1 MSKLASTLGMAS
13 PGPDGDSFSL
23 HSQRGDPFLDGD
35 APEIHDDDLPPLYEE
50 SEVEAAL
57 LPRAPAEDSPLV
69 IDPVQKDGN
78 NGTAY
83 FMDRRFDNEPETLE
97 TQVKWWA
104 KSPPRPFVRI
114 SGTHQETVDNAGK
127 KERKKITD
135 FDVSIELTPYL
146 YSNAANR
153 TAWTEIR
160 TVENEEKVRR
170 GTVLRKRAP
179 GAKQHIE
186 LGNTKPTLAE
196 WCHRYCASHAGL
208 KAFVFERKVTG
219 LDQQRLKDKLEG
231 LVLSTSYRGH
241 IDISFPVKDATCVVY
256 NDCKTNAWRLTSWI
270 VWLCA
275 ITLMFI
281 FTWPYLF
288 FRTRRFEVV
297 IAEWAFSKPT
307 PQGGR
312 QFVSI
317 SEDQWY
323 NMWGRAVNK
332 AVMEKRQG
340 TLDQQD
346 LLASDVPD
354 PLFDNPAVDGV
365 AGIVRAGV
373 RAMNEVNRQLGWG
386 GDS

>member
-1 MSKLASTLGMAS
+1 MDL
-13 PGPDGDSFSL
+13 
-23 HSQRGDPFLDGD
+23 DPLKRD
-35 APEIHDDDLPPLYEE
+35 AT
-50 SEVEAAL
+50 
-57 LPRAPAEDSPLV
+57 
-69 IDPVQKDGN
+69 

-83 FMDRRFDNEPETLE
+83 FLNCQLDAEPETLE
-97 TQVKWWA
+97 TQVNWWA

-114 SGTHQETVDNAGK
+114 CGTHRENVDNMGK
-127 KERKKITD
+127 KERKRITD
-135 FDVSIELTPYL
+135 FDISIELTPYL
-146 YSNAANR
+146 YSNPITR
-153 TAWTEIR
+153 TAWTQLR
-160 TVENEEKVRR
+160 TVESEEKTCR

-208 KAFVFERKVTG
+208 KAFVFRRKVTG
-219 LDQQRLKDKLEG
+219 LDYELIKERLEG
-231 LVLSTSYRGH
+231 LVLATSYRGH
-241 IDISFPVKDATCVVY
+241 VDISFPAKDDTIVVY

-270 VWLCA
+270 VWLSM
-275 ITLMFI
+275 ITLMFV

-288 FRTRRFEVV
+288 FRTKKFDVAF
-297 IAEWAFSKPT
+297 AEWAFSKPDGR
-307 PQGGR
+307 GGR

-323 NMWGRAVNK
+323 NMWGRAINR
-332 AVMEKRQG
+332 AVMSKRQG

-346 LLASDVPD
+346 LLTSDVPD
-354 PLFDNPAVDGV
+354 PVFGNATIDG
-365 AGIVRAGV
+365 AANIVRAGV

>member
-1 MSKLASTLGMAS
+1 MSKLASSLGLAS

-23 HSQRGDPFLDGD
+23 HSHPGDPLLDAD
-35 APEIHDDDLPPLYEE
+35 APEILDDDLPPLYEE

-57 LPRAPAEDSPLV
+57 LPRPPAEESFLV
-69 IDPVQKDGN
+69 LDPVKKDGN
-78 NGTAY
+78 SGIAY
-83 FMDRRFDNEPETLE
+83 FMSRQLDSEPEKLE
-97 TQVKWWA
+97 AQVKWWA
-104 KSPPRPFVRI
+104 RTPPRLFVRI

-127 KERKKITD
+127 KERKRVTD

-146 YSNAANR
+146 YSNAAAR
-153 TAWTEIR
+153 AAWTELR

-219 LDQQRLKDKLEG
+219 LDQQHLKERLEG
-231 LVLSTSYRGH
+231 LVLSTNYRGH
-241 IDISFPVKDATCVVY
+241 VDISFPVKDGTCVVY

-270 VWLCA
+270 VWLSI

-288 FRTRRFEVV
+288 FRTKRFEVAV
-297 IAEWAFSKPT
+297 AEWAFSKPT
-307 PQGGR
+307 PDGNR
-312 QFVSI
+312 RFISI

-323 NMWGRAVNK
+323 NMWGRAVHK
-332 AVMEKRQG
+332 AILEKRQG

-346 LLASDVPD
+346 LLASDVPGPD
-354 PLFDNPAVDGV
+354 FSNPTVAGV
-365 AGIVRAGV
+365 AGFVRAGV

-386 GDS
+386 GDT